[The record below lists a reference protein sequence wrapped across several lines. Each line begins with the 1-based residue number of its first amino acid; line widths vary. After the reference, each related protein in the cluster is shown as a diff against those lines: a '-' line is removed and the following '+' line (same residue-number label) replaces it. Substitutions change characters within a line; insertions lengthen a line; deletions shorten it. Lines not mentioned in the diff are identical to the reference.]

1 MRLIFLS
8 LCGLA
13 TLFGPAQS
21 LSAQVVTNDFFVNA
35 TKLIGPSGLVNG
47 RLSGNSLREDGEPT
61 PFGLP
66 ARGSVWWSW
75 IAPFSGEGQIQV
87 TNSPGALRLTGC
99 LQGGYPDQSD
109 TFGLEHQCDQRDP
122 VLYRRRIGL
131 PHCCGFG
138 DRVVHGD
145 IPAQLCRYAPAAD
158 HQGLSVRERK
168 CLKLRVEKFC

>member
-87 TNSPGALRLTGC
+87 TNSSAALRVAAFKGDTLTNLTLLASNTNATNGI
-99 LQGGYPDQSD
+99 Q
-109 TFGLEHQCDQRDP
+109 FFIE
-122 VLYRRRIGL
+122 
-131 PHCCGFG
+131 
-138 DRVVHGD
+138 
-145 IPAQLCRYAPAAD
+145 
-158 HQGLSVRERK
+158 
-168 CLKLRVEKFC
+168 